1 MRSRAYFRGD
11 LLVRDLLALTEV
23 GLIATFLLLI
33 IDIYSFNIEIIS
45 LLHYF
50 FSVENIYITLMF
62 WTILFVTLIPTSYL
76 IENIL
81 QVQSWLNQLLLYLVF
96 GIVSLPLI
104 FLILHGNFYID
115 LILAIPILVAFLI
128 FGMRKKVRY
137 KV

>member
-11 LLVRDLLALTEV
+11 LLVRDLLALTGV
-23 GLIATFLLLI
+23 ALIATFLLLI

-81 QVQSWLNQLLLYLVF
+81 QVQSWFNQLLLYLVF

-115 LILAIPILVAFLI
+115 IILAIPILVAFLI
-128 FGMRKKVRY
+128 FGMRKIVRY

>member
-1 MRSRAYFRGD
+1 M
-11 LLVRDLLALTEV
+11 VRDLLALTGV
-23 GLIATFLLLI
+23 ALIATFLLLI

>member
-11 LLVRDLLALTEV
+11 LLVRDLLALTGV
-23 GLIATFLLLI
+23 ALIATFLLLI

-81 QVQSWLNQLLLYLVF
+81 QVQSWFNQLLLYLVF

>member
-11 LLVRDLLALTEV
+11 LLVRDLLALTRV
-23 GLIATFLLLI
+23 ALIATFLLLI

-81 QVQSWLNQLLLYLVF
+81 QVQSWFNQLLLYLVF

-115 LILAIPILVAFLI
+115 IILAIPILVAFLI
-128 FGMRKKVRY
+128 FGMRKIVRY

>member
-11 LLVRDLLALTEV
+11 LLVRDLLALTGV
-23 GLIATFLLLI
+23 ALIATFLLLI

-115 LILAIPILVAFLI
+115 IILAIPILVAFLI
-128 FGMRKKVRY
+128 FGMRKIVRY

>member
-11 LLVRDLLALTEV
+11 LLVRDLLALTGV
-23 GLIATFLLLI
+23 ALIATFLLLI